1 MIRYETLFLSLSL
14 SFDSVC
20 VHTNG
25 ISRHIFLYIYVSV
38 QASWT
43 KYMNPLRLKASFM
56 CGAFSGRWKQATILP
71 CMASHTNIHHNAFHY
86 IEFIMSHR
94 HTFPINILWWVTFIF
109 IRCFHWNYFWLD
121 SEELTK
127 HHWHWY
133 NTIFLL
139 KWICWTEIV
148 DWKKNV
154 IICESQKI
162 NNKRHVLCIKEAN
175 DSLYDWN
182 VEKVISKLVLPSTC

>member
-1 MIRYETLFLSLSL
+1 MIRYETLFLSLSVSIL
-14 SFDSVC
+14 FVC
-20 VHTNG
+20 TRMASHG
-25 ISRHIFLYIYVSV
+25 IYFYIYVSA

-43 KYMNPLRLKASFM
+43 KYMNPLRLEASFM

-71 CMASHTNIHHNAFHY
+71 YMASHTNIHHNAFHY

-121 SEELTK
+121 SEELKK

-133 NTIFLL
+133 NIFLI
-139 KWICWTEIV
+139 KRIYWTENV
-148 DWKKNV
+148 DWKKCNY
-154 IICESQKI
+154 
-162 NNKRHVLCIKEAN
+162 L
-175 DSLYDWN
+175 W
-182 VEKVISKLVLPSTC
+182 ISENQ